1 VVVLKRHAKAAL
13 KSCVV
18 LVILLVAAAGVAAV
32 LSSDITWGTVFLLGA
47 LIAVI
52 IMCTLED
59 KFKYVLDLN
68 RLLQL
73 IELVVRLHAVNQI
86 LYLCNAAFFS
96 CVHTISIEQLIVQ

>member
-1 VVVLKRHAKAAL
+1 MPMLMQASWVLTCIQVVILRRHAKAAL

-18 LVILLVAAAGVAAV
+18 LVILLVAGAGVAAV

-59 KFKYVLDLN
+59 KFKYVLDIN
-68 RLLQL
+68 RLLHV
-73 IELVVRLHAVNQI
+73 IELVAVLH
-86 LYLCNAAFFS
+86 
-96 CVHTISIEQLIVQ
+96 TVQ